1 MLVDFYFPQKTFFP
15 KILLPNSGC
24 GLSTDAAYT
33 RVNTVIFLKITSSS
47 VFCSFFFSK
56 VQSKIGVRIIHGCAL
71 YTGKYGNQIL
81 NCSCIKNNCM
91 KFRII
96 NFINCI
102 L

>member
-1 MLVDFYFPQKTFFP
+1 MMFATSKH
-15 KILLPNSGC
+15 ILKLINV
-24 GLSTDAAYT
+24 A
-33 RVNTVIFLKITSSS
+33 IFLKITSSS
-47 VFCSFFFSK
+47 VFCSFFFFK
-56 VQSKIGVRIIHGCAL
+56 VQSKIGVRIIQGRAL

-81 NCSCIKNNCM
+81 NCSCIKNNFM